1 LDYVNGVE
9 RFSPVEVLTVEDLM
23 RTHMMEREKK
33 NKKNIYHV
41 YRNKKPHG
49 EKEKKTSVTGAK
61 SKRVTLSK
69 DPRVTR
75 CPRRRYSRTHPPSF
89 FACLL
94 LEELI
99 SF

>member
-49 EKEKKTSVTGAK
+49 EKEKKQALPERRASESRYQRIPGSRDAH
-61 SKRVTLSK
+61 
-69 DPRVTR
+69 DDVTR
-75 CPRRRYSRTHPPSF
+75 EPTHPPSF
-89 FACLL
+89 FAAA
-94 LEELI
+94 
-99 SF
+99 

>member
-23 RTHMMEREKK
+23 RTHMMEREK
-33 NKKNIYHV
+33 NKNIPCIVIKNHTERKRRTKRYRSEEQASHV
-41 YRNKKPHG
+41 IKGSPGHAMP
-49 EKEKKTSVTGAK
+49 TT
-61 SKRVTLSK
+61 TLLEN
-69 DPRVTR
+69 
-75 CPRRRYSRTHPPSF
+75 PPTLLL
-89 FACLL
+89 CLLL